1 MDTRGSLT
9 RPVLL
14 AAAAVA
20 LASISFAQAGVAHL
34 ATDSAYFAD
43 GSDRDTVAH
52 ETFGADALADLVGD
66 ALAKMALDESSS
78 IACVNKPGAQSCQL
92 QTVAVHIASNEASA
106 KDLTRAT
113 KLGVLGQA
121 FRSHV
126 PLEGSSNELVARMLE
141 PHSSRRFIVGD
152 CEGRHNT
159 GFKSVN
165 SPKQHL
171 PGGRAAQNTVSSDAW
186 DRTPHD
192 ILICGSSDT
201 LTGDA
206 SVFLNRASA
215 VKSASAGY
223 VATFIAASMTPVRK
237 RRMLLDFDV
246 VGLELSLVDVA
257 REEYFICD
265 DTCNAQ
271 INAIGAA
278 MLLWTLALTVMLGC
292 GLLHNLDTPSYW
304 FKNYENQ
311 R

>member
-1 MDTRGSLT
+1 MDTRGSLAL
-9 RPVLL
+9 PALL
-14 AAAAVA
+14 AAVAVA
-20 LASISFAQAGVAHL
+20 LASISFAQAGVALL

-43 GSDRDTVAH
+43 GSDRDTEAH

-66 ALAKMALDESSS
+66 ALAKMASDESSS
-78 IACVNKPGAQSCQL
+78 IAGVNKPGARSCQL
-92 QTVAVHIASNEASA
+92 QTVAVYIASNEASA

-113 KLGVLGQA
+113 KLGVLGRA

-152 CEGRHNT
+152 CEDRHNT

-165 SPKQHL
+165 SAKQYL
-171 PGGRAAQNTVSSDAW
+171 AGGRAAQNTVSSDAW
-186 DRTPHD
+186 DRTPRD

-206 SVFLNRASA
+206 SVFLSRESA

-237 RRMLLDFDV
+237 QRMLLDFDV

-292 GLLHNLDTPSYW
+292 GLLHNLDTPSHW
-304 FKNYENQ
+304 FKNFENQ

>member
-1 MDTRGSLT
+1 M
-9 RPVLL
+9 
-14 AAAAVA
+14 
-20 LASISFAQAGVAHL
+20 
-34 ATDSAYFAD
+34 
-43 GSDRDTVAH
+43 AH
-52 ETFGADALADLVGD
+52 ETFGADALAYLVGD
-66 ALAKMALDESSS
+66 ALAKMASDESSS

-206 SVFLNRASA
+206 SVFLSRASA